1 MHSAS
6 VPFTITRSE
15 LRSKRFVRR
24 KRIAVGTASAFT
36 AIFLLLW
43 YIGVFGGNV
52 RTVDEGQLYRSAQLT
67 GSHLETVLDSKKIK
81 TVLNLRGESSDA
93 EWYRSEVA
101 SCDAR
106 KIDHVD
112 IALSAVRLPPP
123 EELQKL
129 FVVFDTAKRPLLLHC
144 RGGADRSGLTSVIY
158 KHVYDKMP
166 LDQAIASQLTW
177 RYGHIWFGQAHAMGD
192 FFALYQK
199 DKSGLGLRDWITK
212 KYPAVYAA
220 QPASMKGDAYDVA
233 PKKAASKLKVNA
245 RN

>member
-1 MHSAS
+1 MYSGS

-15 LRSKRFVRR
+15 LRSKGSVRR

-52 RTVDEGQLYRSAQLT
+52 RTVDEGQVYRSAQIT
-67 GSHLETVLDSKKIK
+67 GSHLETVLDGKKIK
-81 TVLNLRGESSDA
+81 TVINLRGESSDT
-93 EWYRSEVA
+93 EWYRSELA
-101 SCDAR
+101 SCNTR
-106 KIDHVD
+106 NIDHID
-112 IALSAVRLPPP
+112 ISLSAVRLPPP
-123 EELQKL
+123 EELKKI
-129 FVVFDTAKRPLLLHC
+129 FTAFDTARYPLLLHC

-177 RYGHIWFGQAHAMGD
+177 RYGHIWFGQAHAMSD

-199 DKSGLGLRDWITK
+199 DKSGLGLRDWITR
-212 KYPAVYAA
+212 KYPAVYVA
-220 QPASMKGDAYDVA
+220 QPASMKGDAPDVA
-233 PKKAASKLKVNA
+233 PKKQALG
-245 RN
+245 R